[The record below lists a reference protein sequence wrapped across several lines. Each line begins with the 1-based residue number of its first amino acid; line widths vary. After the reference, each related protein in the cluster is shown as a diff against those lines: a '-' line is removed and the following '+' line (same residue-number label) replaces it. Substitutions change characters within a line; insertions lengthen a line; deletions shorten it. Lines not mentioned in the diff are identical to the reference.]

1 MINNNLGN
9 PQLEVTHVEDVKDG
23 INQIVVD
30 SIQYGNQ
37 EMIME
42 KNVPV
47 TMKDGEILYVN
58 IFRPK
63 KDGQF
68 PVVMSADTY
77 GKDNKPKITNMG
89 AAWPTLG
96 AIPTSSF
103 TPEESPDPGYWVP
116 NDYVVVKVALRGSA
130 GSNGVLSPWSKREAE
145 DYYEVIEW
153 AAQQEWSNGN
163 IGTNGVSYLAVT
175 QWWVASL
182 NPPHLKAMIPWEG
195 LNDMYRE
202 VAFHG
207 GIPDTGFFHFWIQG
221 IFARW
226 TDNPNIEGLIQAQQ
240 DHPLFDDFWKQRQAP
255 LSNITT
261 PLLTCA
267 SWSTQGLHN
276 RGSFEGFK
284 QASSKDKWLYIHGR
298 KEWES
303 YYARENLERQ
313 REFFDY
319 YLKEE
324 DNDWLETPR
333 VIYEVRDQ
341 FYRGEFKNADQFPL
355 PNTNYKA
362 LYLNNSDMSLS
373 KTQVS
378 NDLVAAYDSES
389 DDDELRYVYTFEQD
403 TELTGNM
410 KLKLWVAAENAE
422 DLDIFASIK
431 KLDRRGNEVHFPD
444 FNHIEKGQVATGWLR
459 VSHRELDET
468 KSTIA
473 QPWHTHEHE
482 QKVSPNEIVPV
493 EIELLPSGTLFKK
506 GESLAVVV
514 KGNEIIKGNS
524 TPLPNMKTR
533 YEHEDTVN
541 KGNHLVY
548 TDGDYDSHLII
559 PVIE

>member
-1 MINNNLGN
+1 MIKNNLGN
-9 PQLEVTHVEDVKDG
+9 PKLEVTNVEEVKEG
-23 INQIVVD
+23 LNHIVVD
-30 SIQYGNQ
+30 SVQYGNQ

-42 KNVPV
+42 KDVPV
-47 TMKDGEILYVN
+47 TMKDDEILYVN
-58 IFRPK
+58 VFRPN

-96 AIPTSSF
+96 SIPTSSF
-103 TPEESPDPGYWVP
+103 TPEESPDPGFWVP

-153 AAQQEWSNGN
+153 AAKQEWSNGN

-207 GIPDTGFFHFWIQG
+207 GIPDTGFFRFWIQG

-226 TDNPNIEGLIQAQQ
+226 EDNPNIEDLIQAQK

-284 QASSKDKWLYIHGR
+284 QASSENKWLYVHGR

-313 REFFDY
+313 KEFFDY

-324 DNDWLETPR
+324 DNDWLETPH
-333 VIYEVRDQ
+333 VIYEVRDK
-341 FYRGEFKNADQFPL
+341 FYRGQFKTAENFPL
-355 PNTNYKA
+355 PNTNYQA
-362 LYLNNSDMSLS
+362 LYLNNSDMSLNEES
-373 KTQVS
+373 IST
-378 NDLVAAYDSES
+378 DAVASYNSES
-389 DDDELRYVYTFEQD
+389 NEDELRYTYTFNQD
-403 TELTGNM
+403 TELVGNM
-410 KLKLWVAAENAE
+410 KLKLWVAAEKAD
-422 DLDIFASIK
+422 DLDLFAGIK

-459 VSHRELDET
+459 ASHRELDKT

-482 QKVSPNEIVPV
+482 YKVSPNEIVPV
-493 EIELLPSGTLFKK
+493 EIELLPSGTLFRE
-506 GESLAVVV
+506 GESLVVVV

-533 YEHEDTVN
+533 YEHEETVN

-548 TDGDYDSHLII
+548 TGGDYDSHLII